1 MRFNFIFIAAFAFK
15 AAAIVVVAS
24 VFICFVYFH
33 YFSSVWLVVKFIRL
47 SADSDSDGDGDRR
60 RQQQLQRSDA
70 SEMCVLSIL
79 PKATFV
85 STSRRNEPNIFF
97 EYITSP
103 CHTAP
108 SLHLSLYLSLLLF
121 KMAARLPQK
130 PSELCGKHICRL
142 INWTMWPAQV
152 QFQLTHLS
160 EKPQENYREISIE
173 WAIR

>member
-47 SADSDSDGDGDRR
+47 SADSDSDSDSDGDRR
-60 RQQQLQRSDA
+60 RQQRLQRSDA

-108 SLHLSLYLSLLLF
+108 SLSLSVS
-121 KMAARLPQK
+121 AAL
-130 PSELCGKHICRL
+130 
-142 INWTMWPAQV
+142 
-152 QFQLTHLS
+152 
-160 EKPQENYREISIE
+160 
-173 WAIR
+173 

>member
-15 AAAIVVVAS
+15 AAAIVVVAC

-47 SADSDSDGDGDRR
+47 SADSDGDRR
-60 RQQQLQRSDA
+60 RQQRLQRSDA

-108 SLHLSLYLSLLLF
+108 PLSLSLCLSCSL
-121 KMAARLPQK
+121 KWQ
-130 PSELCGKHICRL
+130 
-142 INWTMWPAQV
+142 PAC
-152 QFQLTHLS
+152 HKS
-160 EKPQENYREISIE
+160 HRNYVANISVG
-173 WAIR
+173 

>member
-15 AAAIVVVAS
+15 AAAIAVVS
-24 VFICFVYFH
+24 SLFICFVYFH

-47 SADSDSDGDGDRR
+47 SADGGSDSDRR
-60 RQQQLQRSDA
+60 RQQRLQRSDA

-103 CHTAP
+103 CHTAF
-108 SLHLSLYLSLLLF
+108 SLSLCLYLSCSL
-121 KMAARLPQK
+121 KWQ
-130 PSELCGKHICRL
+130 
-142 INWTMWPAQV
+142 PAC
-152 QFQLTHLS
+152 HKS
-160 EKPQENYREISIE
+160 HRNYVANISVG
-173 WAIR
+173 